1 MAAGTIRLVSGAA
14 AGTPPA
20 GCLHI
25 YSKANKKL
33 YYKDDTGTEYELGTG
48 GGINLLLQV
57 DYITLT
63 STDILNKEITLSR
76 TPAQADMTMWDV
88 ISGSAQVYSDDFTVT
103 GNVLSWNGKDPETFL
118 QVGDI
123 CRVLYIYEV
132 TDVELQVEY
141 VTFDST
147 MITNSEIQLQ
157 HIPADPATVT
167 WAIISGSE
175 QTYLDD
181 FTITGNTL
189 SWAGK
194 PLDGILAVG
203 DSCRIAYTYT
213 P

>member
-1 MAAGTIRLVSGAA
+1 VSGLA

-20 GCLHI
+20 GCVHI

-48 GGINLLLQV
+48 GGSSGLLLQI

-63 STDILNKEITLSR
+63 STDILNKEITLSK
-76 TPAQADMTMWDV
+76 TPAQADMTIWDI

-103 GNVLSWNGKDPETFL
+103 GNALSWDGKDPETFL
-118 QVGDI
+118 QAGDT
-123 CRVLYIYEV
+123 CRILYVYQV

-141 VTFDST
+141 ITFDST
-147 MITNSEIQLQ
+147 MITNKEVQLQ
-157 HIPADPATVT
+157 NIPADAAEVT
-167 WAIISGSE
+167 WTIISGSE
-175 QTYLDD
+175 QVYLDD
-181 FTITGNTL
+181 FTITSSTL

>member
-63 STDILNKEITLSR
+63 STDITNKQITLSK
-76 TPAQADMTMWDV
+76 TPAQSDMTMWDV
-88 ISGSAQVYSDDFTVT
+88 ISGSAQTYSDDFTVT
-103 GNVLSWNGKDPETFL
+103 GNTLSWSGKGPESFL
-118 QVGDI
+118 QAGDI
-123 CRVLYIYEV
+123 CRVVYVYQV
-132 TDVELQVEY
+132 TEVELYVEY
-141 VTFDST
+141 VTFDNT
-147 MITNSEIQLQ
+147 MITNKEVQLQ
-157 HIPADPATVT
+157 FTPSDPANVT

-175 QTYLDD
+175 QTYLSD
-181 FTITGNTL
+181 FTISGNVL

-194 PLDGILAVG
+194 PLDGILSVG